1 MSPITT
7 CPRRVARQHLH
18 HRVGRPVAQRS
29 LVHLDHRA
37 QARVQFDHPAREVH
51 GHHRGALVRRDDEHL
66 RRRLSVPDEVVQRQA
81 RRQQR
86 LAFFLEIETRPCLGR
101 GSASYRPS
109 ITSALPGP
117 QPQRGSG
124 LRALGRARRA
134 AVPLD
139 ERDDARCPTSK
150 ARRGAVSPSGPV
162 SWGPAVTPDGIG
174 RADQRPATGG
184 RSGSGVEVVRPQRIA
199 HRVRVRGVVGLH
211 PCH

>member
-1 MSPITT
+1 MSAITT

-37 QARVQFDHPAREVH
+37 QARVQFDYPAPEVD

-66 RRRLSVPDEVVQRQA
+66 RRRLSVPDEVYSA
-81 RRQQR
+81 RH
-86 LAFFLEIETRPCLGR
+86 A
-101 GSASYRPS
+101 ASSVLPS
-109 ITSALPGP
+109 SW
-117 QPQRGSG
+117 RS
-124 LRALGRARRA
+124 RR
-134 AVPLD
+134 
-139 ERDDARCPTSK
+139 
-150 ARRGAVSPSGPV
+150 GPV
-162 SWGPAVTPDGIG
+162 SAEGQRRTGPRSPPRCQGRNLSAVPAFAPLHVRGVRQYRSMNATTRALPDFESEARCSLAFGSSVLGPAVTPDGIG
-174 RADQRPATGG
+174 RADQRPASGG